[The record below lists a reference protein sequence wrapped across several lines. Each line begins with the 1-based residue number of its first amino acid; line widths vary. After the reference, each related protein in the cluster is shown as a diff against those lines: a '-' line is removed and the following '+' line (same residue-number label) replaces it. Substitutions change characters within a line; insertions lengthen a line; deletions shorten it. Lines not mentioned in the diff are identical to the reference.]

1 VRREGLLKPDL
12 MSEVILVGAGALV
25 FAILIVI
32 LIVVLTASAPV
43 VR

>member
-1 VRREGLLKPDL
+1 VRREDLLKPDL

-32 LIVVLTASAPV
+32 LLVVLTASAPV

>member
-1 VRREGLLKPDL
+1 

-32 LIVVLTASAPV
+32 LLVVLTASAPV

>member
-1 VRREGLLKPDL
+1 VRREDLLKPDL
-12 MSEVILVGAGALV
+12 MSKVILVGAGALV

-32 LIVVLTASAPV
+32 LLVVLTASAPV

>member
-1 VRREGLLKPDL
+1 MRREDLLKPDL

-32 LIVVLTASAPV
+32 LLVVLTASAPV